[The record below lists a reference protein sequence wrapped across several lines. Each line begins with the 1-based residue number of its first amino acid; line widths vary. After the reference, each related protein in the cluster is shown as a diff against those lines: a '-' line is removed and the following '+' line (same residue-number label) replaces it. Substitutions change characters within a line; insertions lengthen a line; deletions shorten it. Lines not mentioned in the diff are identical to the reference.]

1 MNWHQ
6 ILRFRTVI
14 FWEDIRHHSLVYLLD
29 FILLDVICADQQRCH
44 HSVLQVIVYN
54 RSSVL
59 TLNTWISTFN
69 LKDTTSNLILW
80 NQWLLMLES
89 ASANMI
95 PSLQKLFEVYFLLS
109 WLVYDNIHC
118 WRYDNAVMSEP
129 LTLGWYW
136 GHLDCLTF
144 LHPLVGNST
153 QPVLA
158 PPTHPLYV

>member
-14 FWEDIRHHSLVYLLD
+14 FWEDIRHHSL
-29 FILLDVICADQQRCH
+29 DVICADQQRCH
-44 HSVLQVIVYN
+44 HSLLQVFVYN

-69 LKDTTSNLILW
+69 IKDTTSNLILW

-95 PSLQKLFEVYFLLS
+95 PSLQKLFEVYLLLS

>member
-14 FWEDIRHHSLVYLLD
+14 FWEDIRHHSL
-29 FILLDVICADQQRCH
+29 DVICADQQRCH
-44 HSVLQVIVYN
+44 HSLLQVIVYN

-59 TLNTWISTFN
+59 RLNTRMGSQHLDN

-95 PSLQKLFEVYFLLS
+95 PSLQKLFEVYLLLS

>member
-14 FWEDIRHHSLVYLLD
+14 YWEDTRHHS
-29 FILLDVICADQQRCH
+29 LDVICADQQRCH

-69 LKDTTSNLILW
+69 IKDTTSNLILW

-95 PSLQKLFEVYFLLS
+95 PSLQKLFEVYLLLS

-129 LTLGWYW
+129 WHYVDTGDILTASHSSIHW
-136 GHLDCLTF
+136 
-144 LHPLVGNST
+144 LVTVPS
-153 QPVLA
+153 QS
-158 PPTHPLYV
+158 